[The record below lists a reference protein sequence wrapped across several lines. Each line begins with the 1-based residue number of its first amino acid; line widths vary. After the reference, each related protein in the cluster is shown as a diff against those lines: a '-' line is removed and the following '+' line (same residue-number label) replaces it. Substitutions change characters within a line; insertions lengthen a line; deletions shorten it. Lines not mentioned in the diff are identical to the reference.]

1 MNKDRR
7 LTVSAGAI
15 GANFVNDPELNLPRY
30 PRYITEIQM
39 LPFGQ
44 SGIIFVGGSGY
55 QVISGSSAR
64 SFLPRLIKHLT
75 GHNSLEDLGEIF
87 PQLSAKVLTDSVTL
101 LFSRGLLE
109 DGIAAEDEIETT
121 PLLAFS
127 GRYID
132 VTRINKNRSQVKSRL
147 SSSRVGIAVTT
158 SGGIEYANELQSSLQ
173 NLGLKTLEL
182 LTSPDQINANFDLL
196 ITAFQGQDESAAKW
210 MSTAN
215 RHKVSVLH
223 SSFNGQKAE
232 IGPLFVPV
240 HSGCYDCFRQLHVA
254 GPETKAHSDWR
265 FWLGVV
271 SLHAFNLLSR
281 VGNFDLYNVCRTHHV
296 IDGDNDYSQQRVVR
310 LPGCKTCGLE
320 HVKSLPDLPSMK
332 PWLLHNSAVIVSSY
346 ALRNPKE
353 HQSHYAATNIDISSE
368 RPKPLVGAPIVQ
380 LPDGENLQELPSW
393 KQQPGEREE
402 VNLNQLAVLLRYS
415 VGYQTVGSDL
425 RRIAPSGGGLGSAE
439 LFLIVRDV
447 DGLDNG
453 IYHYFAIDHV
463 LERLG
468 DVPDE
473 LLCGVLGVTRTSLP
487 QLVLVGVANM
497 AKLREKYDKFSYR
510 LSIIDSGVAQGYLHE
525 ISSAMSLR
533 FVEYTDARD
542 SALASLIMLPT
553 RGNKNQ
559 VTFAIG
565 FGLSRDAKRNLE
577 LGSHHNFYVDELI
590 ESVSMLGNPV
600 QMPRGKMP
608 LAADPLRDIKVP
620 TLQQIMLSRR
630 SIRHFSN
637 NAIPFAVLSAMVQL
651 STELHQ
657 LKSVAHGGLSVDLTL
672 WVAVNQGDDE
682 YQPGIY
688 KVEGGKLVL
697 QREGLNAVELE
708 PLMLQRSFANAPV
721 VIFVTGNIETTLVNH
736 NARGYRA
743 LIQSAGYLMSNLFLA
758 AQSYQV
764 SGCIWGG
771 IYEETWGDLFAID
784 RLTNCPI
791 VACSLGY
798 PVYA

>member
-30 PRYITEIQM
+30 PRYINEIQM

-44 SGIIFVGGSGY
+44 AGIIFVGGSGY

-75 GHNSLEDLGEIF
+75 GHNSLEELGDIF
-87 PQLSAKVLTDSVTL
+87 SEFSPKVLTDAVTL

-109 DGIAAEDEIETT
+109 DGIDAQDETETT

-158 SGGIEYANELQSSLQ
+158 SGGIEYAKELQSSLE

-182 LTSPDQINANFDLL
+182 LNSPDQISDNFDLL
-196 ITAFQGQDESAAKW
+196 ITAFRGHDESAEEW

-215 RHKVSVLH
+215 RYQISVLH
-223 SSFNGQKAE
+223 ASLNGQKAE
-232 IGPLFVPV
+232 IGPLFVPT
-240 HSGCYDCFRQLHVA
+240 HSGCYDCFRQLYVA
-254 GPETKAHSDWR
+254 DPEAKADTDWR

-281 VGNFDLYNVCRTHHV
+281 VGNFDLYNICRTHHM
-296 IDGDNDYSQQRVVR
+296 IDGDSDYSQQRVVR
-310 LPGCKTCGLE
+310 LPGCKTCGLD
-320 HVKSLPDLPSMK
+320 HVKSLPNLPSMK
-332 PWLLHNSAVIVSSY
+332 AWLLHNSAVIVSSY

-368 RPKPLVGAPIVQ
+368 RPKPLVGAPIVH
-380 LPDGENLQELPSW
+380 LPDGEQLQEFPSW
-393 KQQPGEREE
+393 KQKPGERTE
-402 VNLNQLAVLLRYS
+402 VTLNQLAVLLRYS
-415 VGYQTVGSDL
+415 VGYQTVDNGL

-439 LFLIVRDV
+439 LFMVVRDI

-453 IYHYFAIDHV
+453 IYHYFGIDHV

-473 LLCGVLGVTRTSLP
+473 LLCGVLGVTRSSLP
-487 QLVLVGVANM
+487 QVVVVGVANM
-497 AKLREKYDKFSYR
+497 AKLREKYDKFSFR

-533 FVEYTDARD
+533 FIEYTDARD
-542 SALASLIMLPT
+542 SALANLIMLPT

-565 FGLSRDAKRNLE
+565 LGLSRDAKRNIE

-590 ESVSMLGNPV
+590 ESVSMLGCSV
-600 QMPRGKMP
+600 QMPTGEMP
-608 LAADPLRDIKVP
+608 LAADPLNDIEVP
-620 TLQQIMLSRR
+620 ALQNVMLSRR

-637 NAIPFAVLSAMVQL
+637 NAIPFQVLSAMAQL
-651 STELHQ
+651 SSELHK
-657 LKSVAHGGLSVDLTL
+657 LKSVAHGGLDVDLTL

-688 KVEGGKLVL
+688 KVEGGKLAL
-697 QREGLNAVELE
+697 QREGLNATELE

-721 VIFVTGNIETTLVNH
+721 VIFVTGNIETALANH

-743 LIQSAGYLMSNLFLA
+743 LVQSAGYLMSNLFLV

-784 RLTNCPI
+784 RFTNCPL

-798 PVYA
+798 PVYD